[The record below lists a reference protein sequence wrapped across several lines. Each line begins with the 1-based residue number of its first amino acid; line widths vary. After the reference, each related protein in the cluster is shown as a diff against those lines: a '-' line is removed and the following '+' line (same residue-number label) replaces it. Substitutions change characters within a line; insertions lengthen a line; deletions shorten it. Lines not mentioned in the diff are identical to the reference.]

1 MENENPMREIRIE
14 KVVVNIGCGEAGE
27 KLDKAKKLLE
37 GLIRGHKIVTTHTH
51 DRTTFGMA
59 KGRPIGMMV
68 TLRGKDAEDFLR
80 RALESVDGKL
90 PEGCFDRQGNLSF
103 GVKEHISMPGVKYDP
118 EIGVW
123 GMDVCVRLER
133 RGYRILK
140 KRNSSRMSAKHRI
153 TPEEASGFMVKNF
166 NVNTGAE

>member
-1 MENENPMREIRIE
+1 MENPMREIRIE

-27 KLDKAKKLLE
+27 KLDKAKKMLE
-37 GLIRGHKIVTTHTH
+37 GLIKDHKIVTTHTH

-59 KGRPIGMMV
+59 KGRPIGMKV

-80 RALESVDGKL
+80 RALEAVDGKVA
-90 PEGCFDRQGNLSF
+90 ETSFDRQGNVSF
-103 GVKEHISMPGVKYDP
+103 GVKEHISMPGVRYDP

-133 RGYRILK
+133 RGYRVSR
-140 KRNSSRMSAKHRI
+140 KRNPSKVSKSHRI
-153 TPEEASGFMVKNF
+153 KPEEAKEFMLKNF
-166 NVNTGAE
+166 GIKSAEE